1 MDEPMPGPLDTE
13 MRWATLPDGTR
24 MLIAAKAGL
33 SQDEVDL
40 LAATLW
46 QEMPGE

>member
-1 MDEPMPGPLDTE
+1 MPDEPMPAVETRE
-13 MRWATLPDGTR
+13 ATLPDGTR
-24 MLIAAKAGL
+24 MVIAVKSGL

-46 QEMPGE
+46 QETPDA

>member
-1 MDEPMPGPLDTE
+1 MPDEPMPEVETRE
-13 MRWATLPDGTR
+13 AMLPDGAR
-24 MLIAAKAGL
+24 MLIAVKPGL
-33 SQDEVDL
+33 TQDEVDL